1 MPLNIVYT
9 AQASYTAHCM
19 AGTGDAAVGMAVS
32 ESIISQRDADRK
44 ALSLAAERAVNSLQC
59 AFPVPPEE
67 PVFYNDEQSVSNTC
81 ASGQADVRPPFDPS
95 RTFISVVA
103 AGAVYSTTSKE
114 DADQAAL
121 LKAQYMLLEQLLE
134 YCQTYYQNA
143 EQTYNYTCPMPK
155 EGTNSATTPPNTY
168 VSFVSQADAD
178 AQALA
183 AAEAAAIAGATCVD
197 RYYNTQQTATVSCE
211 SPLIGPDGLGIVAAG
226 TYLDYT
232 QEAADAAAYADALAI
247 ATAAAAANCIT
258 QFANTKQTFTATC
271 EDEYGPGYAGPPS
284 YYEIEANTYFST
296 ISQEDADAKA
306 LAAAEVYAIT
316 FLMCYPV

>member
-1 MPLNIVYT
+1 MPLNVVYT

-19 AGTGDAAVGMAVS
+19 AGTGEAATGIAVS

-44 ALSLAAERAVNSLQC
+44 ALSLATERAVNLLQC
-59 AFPVPPEE
+59 SLPVPPEE

-81 ASGQADVRPPFDPS
+81 LAGQADVRPPFDPS

-103 AGAVYSTTSKE
+103 AGAVYSTVSKE
-114 DADQAAL
+114 EADQAAL
-121 LKAQYMLLEQLLE
+121 LKAQYMLLEQLLG
-134 YCQTYYQNA
+134 YCQTYYQNS

-155 EGTNSATTPPNTY
+155 EGTNSATTPANTY
-168 VSFVSQADAD
+168 VSFISQADAN

-183 AAEAAAIAGATCVD
+183 AAEAAAIAGAACVD
-197 RYYNTQQTATVSCE
+197 RYYNTRQVATVACE
-211 SPLIGPDGLGIVAAG
+211 APLIGPAGLGVVEAG
-226 TYLDYT
+226 VYLDYT
-232 QEAADAAAYADALAI
+232 QEAADAAAYADALAT
-247 ATAAAAANCIT
+247 ATAAAAVNCIT

-306 LAAAEVYAIT
+306 LAAAEIFAVTY
-316 FLMCYPV
+316 LLCDRV